1 MFRAKTRYMRPRT
14 LSNAEVVQVARAW
27 LGTPYRHMGREKG
40 AGVDCV
46 QFVAA
51 VGEEA
56 GLCPP
61 LALPPYRM
69 INRPDKTLAMVERF
83 AYRLSKDDPSLG
95 AIVFFGRRP
104 GLPTHFGI
112 ASELFGKFAVIHAD
126 PIMGRVVEHP
136 VPVDQLP
143 LINSLWRFKEW
154 Q

>member
-1 MFRAKTRYMRPRT
+1 MRPRT
-14 LSNAEVVQVARAW
+14 PSNDDVIRVARSW
-27 LGTPYRHMGREKG
+27 LGTPYRHMGRERG

-51 VGEEA
+51 VGEESGA
-56 GLCPP
+56 CPA
-61 LALPPYRM
+61 LELPPYRM
-69 INRPDKTLAMVERF
+69 LNRPDKTLAMVERF
-83 AYRLSKDDPSLG
+83 AYRLPLGSPTLG

-104 GLPTHFGI
+104 ALPTHFGI
-112 ASELFGKFAVIHAD
+112 ASELYGEFAVIHAD
-126 PIMGRVVEHP
+126 PTMGRVVEHT